1 MGSLYVDFNE
11 SMCLV
16 FEGYYLSSIIHLMTK
31 FVNLVSQI
39 YIVYVFI
46 VLMTTVAHMFQ
57 VEYYFSDINLAT
69 TDLLMRSINK
79 DPEGFG
85 KSFSAQ
91 FLIKKNPNRQK
102 LSFLDK

>member
-1 MGSLYVDFNE
+1 
-11 SMCLV
+11 
-16 FEGYYLSSIIHLMTK
+16 
-31 FVNLVSQI
+31 
-39 YIVYVFI
+39 
-46 VLMTTVAHMFQ
+46 MFQ

-91 FLIKKNPNRQK
+91 VLIKKNLNRQNF
-102 LSFLDK
+102 SFLDK